1 MKQIVTAAVLA
12 SLPLVSQAAEM
23 PLKRVVLST
32 SGLAQFTHA
41 GENGDLCPAAS
52 GAFTPRDQFTRH
64 AKPGTEF

>member
-41 GENGDLCPAAS
+41 GEAAAGS
-52 GAFTPRDQFTRH
+52 VIELPVRID
-64 AKPGTEF
+64 